1 MEKKNEIV
9 VELESESSRK
19 DFFLVRHSTFSMGG

>member
-1 MEKKNEIV
+1 MKMDEIV

-19 DFFLVRHSTFSMGG
+19 DFFPVRHSAFSMGG